1 MIMFDKASRLR
12 LRFNYK
18 GVISTEDLWDLSLQ
32 ELDFIYKGLMAQKKA
47 LNVDSLLTTPTPA
60 DDLLELKLDIV
71 RFVFNAKQ
79 DEADSRKAAAEK
91 KAKKQKLLDVLSQ
104 KQDSALAEMSIE
116 DIQKAIDELG

>member
-1 MIMFDKASRLR
+1 MFDKASRLR

-60 DDLLELKLDIV
+60 DDLLKLKLDIV

-116 DIQKAIDELG
+116 GIQKAIDELG

>member
-1 MIMFDKASRLR
+1 MFDKASRLR

-116 DIQKAIDELG
+116 GIQKAIDELG

>member
-1 MIMFDKASRLR
+1 MFDKASRLR

-116 DIQKAIDELG
+116 DIQKAINELG

>member
-1 MIMFDKASRLR
+1 MFDKASRLR

-71 RFVFNAKQ
+71 RFVFNTKQ

-116 DIQKAIDELG
+116 DIQKAINELG

>member
-1 MIMFDKASRLR
+1 MFDKASRLR

-104 KQDSALAEMSIE
+104 KQDSALAEMSIA

>member
-1 MIMFDKASRLR
+1 MFDKASRLR

>member
-1 MIMFDKASRLR
+1 MFDKASRLR

-116 DIQKAIDELG
+116 DIQRAIDELG